1 MSDALL
7 VAAEAA
13 LTAGDLEGCAY
24 LSGQIDAVLDAM
36 PRPIVYRSPIH
47 RGDSPQDPL
56 EAAVA
61 LELGRPRWRNLPPI
75 EQLRACAEDCR
86 WRAALAEPYYPSAA
100 MELEEVAAVLLA
112 RAQEMEERVREPI
125 EVEPGGQ
132 LPHGWLERA
141 RQVPIHDVL
150 TALGCSQTGRGRYTP
165 CPACRGQSRSDKR
178 GSVVLRGNRWS
189 CVLCIE
195 GGSAVDAAGWHV
207 LGCEPAGGEQL
218 SQVGAWLVSSGLI

>member
-36 PRPIVYRSPIH
+36 PRPSVYRSPID
-47 RGDSPQDPL
+47 RGDSPQDPID
-56 EAAVA
+56 AAVA

>member
-7 VAAEAA
+7 NTAESA
-13 LTAGDLEGCAY
+13 LAAGDLEGAAY
-24 LSGQIDAVLDAM
+24 LSGQVDAVLEAM
-36 PRPIVYRSPIH
+36 PSPKFYRSPID
-47 RGDSPQDPL
+47 RGDNPQDPL
-56 EAAVA
+56 EAACA
-61 LELGRPRWRNLPPI
+61 LELSRPRWRNLPPI

-86 WRAALAEPYYPSAA
+86 WRAVLDGPYYLSAA
-100 MELEEVAAVLLA
+100 RELEAVAAVLFA
-112 RAQEMEERVREPI
+112 RAQEMEIRVREPI
-125 EVEPGGQ
+125 EVEPSGQ

-150 TALGCSQTGRGRYTP
+150 MAVGCSQAGRGRYTP
-165 CPACRGQSRSDKR
+165 CPACRGQSRSDRR

-189 CVLCIE
+189 CVLCSE